1 MLLCCLCRFHA
12 LCPARTCLGVRI
24 VVVCQTL
31 PALDWTFCNYVVIS
45 SGLPACRFL
54 MDWNRYNSASITFL
68 CTFNYLNLFYNLQHR
83 STQFQVCVFF
93 FQCRRN
99 MEVQP
104 NTLPTVFFIAPVKI
118 CPPMPPIPMFQPD
131 EAMLLA
137 HRCFAS
143 RSLI

>member
-12 LCPARTCLGVRI
+12 LCPPRTCLGVQI

-31 PALDWTFCNYVVIS
+31 PALDWTFCHYVVIS
-45 SGLPACRFL
+45 SGLPAC
-54 MDWNRYNSASITFL
+54 MDWNRYLRIHYLLVYQLSQHFLQSATSI
-68 CTFNYLNLFYNLQHR
+68 N
-83 STQFQVCVFF
+83 TQFKVRIFF
-93 FQCRRN
+93 FN
-99 MEVQP
+99 AAVQP
-104 NTLPTVFFIAPVKI
+104 NTLPTVFFISPVKI